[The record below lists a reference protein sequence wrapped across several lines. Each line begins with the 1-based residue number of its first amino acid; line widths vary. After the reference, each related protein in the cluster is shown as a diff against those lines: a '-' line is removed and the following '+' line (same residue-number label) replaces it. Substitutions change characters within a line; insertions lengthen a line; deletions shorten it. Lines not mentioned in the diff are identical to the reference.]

1 MSSPSKEEVAKLRS
15 QRLAEEEEEQRRDG
29 DVWAY
34 CCHLSEKEKKL
45 SDKCEA
51 FREAARISCCYYTF
65 ARRKQA
71 VAAGRWPE
79 ICRLRAMEVC
89 EKKTGLVL
97 AFEHNMRITDRSLSS
112 RGVFVGS
119 YTRKVMEHPTL
130 GKIPQLPYDEHAEEI
145 VDERNDDH
153 IEIIDLT

>member
-1 MSSPSKEEVAKLRS
+1 MSSPSKDSVEKIRS
-15 QRLAEEEEEQRRDG
+15 QRLAEAEEEQRRDG
-29 DVWAY
+29 EVWAY
-34 CCHLSEKEKKL
+34 CCRLSEKEKKL

-51 FREAARISCCYYTF
+51 ARISWYYYTF

-79 ICRLRAMEVC
+79 ICRLRAREVC

-130 GKIPQLPYDEHAEEI
+130 GKIPQLPYDEQSEEI
-145 VDERNDDH
+145 VDKRNDDH

>member
-1 MSSPSKEEVAKLRS
+1 MSSPSKKEVAKIRS
-15 QRLAEEEEEQRRDG
+15 QRPAEAEEEQRHDG
-29 DVWAY
+29 EVWAY

-51 FREAARISCCYYTF
+51 ARISWYYYAF
-65 ARRKQA
+65 ACRKQA

-79 ICRLRAMEVC
+79 ICRLRAREVC